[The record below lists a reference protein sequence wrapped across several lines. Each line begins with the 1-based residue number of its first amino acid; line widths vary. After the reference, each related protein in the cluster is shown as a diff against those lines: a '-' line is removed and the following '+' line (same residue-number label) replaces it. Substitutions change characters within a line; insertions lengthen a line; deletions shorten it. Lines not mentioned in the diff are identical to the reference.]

1 VTLGL
6 KYKLAT
12 LIFGG
17 ARHHLISDA
26 HAEHAH
32 QVLTR
37 MLSARISSWPVC
49 SGYASVPDAYA
60 KHVLKGLRSV
70 HTLVPDAYAQ
80 CTHQFLTRML
90 SARISSWHACSACAW
105 VPDPYSQPVHKSRS
119 MRVSSSKFSIIF
131 KVPKTKKILKQSP
144 LTLTNGLK
152 SFQKKKFFAPN

>member
-1 VTLGL
+1 MTLGL
-6 KYKLAT
+6 KYKLVT

-26 HAEHAH
+26 HAERAH
-32 QVLTR
+32 VQSTHN
-37 MLSARISSWPVC
+37 WPVC

-90 SARISSWHACSACAW
+90 SARISSWCARSAFAW
-105 VPDPYSQPVHKSRS
+105 VPDPHAQPAQKGRS
-119 MRVSSSKFSIIF
+119 MHVRNSKCSIIF
-131 KVPKTKKILKQSP
+131 KVPKYLKQRK
-144 LTLTNGLK
+144 LK
-152 SFQKKKFFAPN
+152 KNLHWHQQQMVTKVSRKKFFLAQTKK